1 MRKHFRIKMHGIG
14 KDLTKV
20 KLFRLILLSMLNFKD
35 MLDIIDMMNIP
46 ENPHII
52 KLTSFFSIF
61 DCMQSKEL
69 YSLEN
74 LIQENFKISNYF
86 QNLIGISS
94 NTFYEM
100 NLFICCLSIYEINI
114 YRI

>member
-1 MRKHFRIKMHGIG
+1 MFGFSR
-14 KDLTKV
+14 DLTKV
-20 KLFRLILLSMLNFKD
+20 KIFRLILLSMLNFKD
-35 MLDIIDMMNIP
+35 MLDIIDMINVP

-52 KLTSFFSIF
+52 KLTSFFSLF
-61 DCMQSKEL
+61 DCMQSMEL

-94 NTFYEM
+94 STIHLM
-100 NLFICCLSIYEINI
+100 NLFIWLLVNL
-114 YRI
+114 